1 MLSQK
6 KIQGK
11 VLVCEL
17 KKGEKSGFVSS
28 FDKGNHLKS
37 VHAKY
42 LKNVDS
48 KIN

>member
-6 KIQGK
+6 ERQGK
-11 VLVCEL
+11 GLVCEL

-42 LKNVDS
+42 LKHVDS